1 MRLSG
6 IKLIASFFLA
16 AVLSAPAWGA
26 TPALPGT
33 LNYVEGQASI
43 GDETLNA
50 KSVGAVTLQAGQ
62 TLSTE
67 TGKAEVL
74 MTPGVFFRLGDDSAA
89 TLVSPSL
96 TNTEIALA
104 KGRAM
109 VEVDNLHKDN
119 LLRVQQDGAITQLL
133 KTGIYEFDAGNGA
146 VRVFKGEALVQDGD
160 RQTKV
165 KGGHQL
171 VVTNESPT
179 GKLKTTKF
187 DRSQYE
193 DTELYRFSN
202 LRSEYLAEANVDAA
216 NLYWPG
222 APGWVGAGWYW
233 DPAFWGYTWL
243 PGDGFFT
250 GPFGWGFYSPL
261 WVGYAPYYGY
271 YGRPYGYWRGRPYR
285 TYAGGGRPYVTG
297 QFAHARPG
305 YVGHPGGFGGP
316 TGARAGASHFGMMGG
331 GFRGGGIG
339 SFHGGGGGFHR

>member
-43 GDETLNA
+43 GDQTLNA
-50 KSVGAVTLQAGQ
+50 KSVGSVDLQAGQ
-62 TLSTE
+62 TISTG

-74 MTPGVFFRLGDDSAA
+74 LTPGVFFRLGDDSAA

-96 TNTEIALA
+96 TNTEIALS
-104 KGRAM
+104 KGHAM
-109 VEVDNLHKDN
+109 VEVDDIHKDN
-119 LLRVQQDGAITQLL
+119 VLRVQQNGATTQLL
-133 KTGIYEFDAGNGA
+133 KTGIYEFDAANGA
-146 VRVFKGEALVQDGD
+146 VRVYKGEALVQDGD
-160 RQTKV
+160 RQVNV

-171 VVTNESPT
+171 AVATENTN

-187 DRSQYE
+187 SQSEYQ
-193 DTELYRFSN
+193 DTDLYRFSN
-202 LRSEYLAEANVDAA
+202 LRSEYMAEANVNAA
-216 NLYWPG
+216 SLYWPG
-222 APGWVGAGWYW
+222 APGWIGAGWYW
-233 DPAFWGYTWL
+233 DQAFWGYTWI

-271 YGRPYGYWRGRPYR
+271 PYGYWRGRPYV
-285 TYAGGGRPYVTG
+285 AGSRPYVTG
-297 QFAHARPG
+297 QFNHARPG
-305 YVGHPGGFGGP
+305 YIGHPQGFRGP
-316 TGARAGASHFGMMGG
+316 TSANVGASHMGVMSGG
-331 GFRGGGIG
+331 GFHGGGF
-339 SFHGGGGGFHR
+339 SGGGGFHR